1 MIKKIFF
8 IIVYLSSLFIV
19 FTVGQ
24 IRYDYLKI
32 EYDRLLNK
40 PPEVIEVEKEVE
52 IIKEYPVY
60 LPYDKALSE
69 KDFALLCELIFL
81 EAGSS
86 NTSNL
91 DRVLVGNIALNRVL
105 CNYRGA
111 SSLEEV
117 IHSPDQ
123 YSTVKRITQDEET
136 MIPLSTAI
144 AAYRLAIGNRYC
156 PNNVIYQSQ
165 YKQGDGV
172 WIKVNNHYYCYD
184 KNIPIDE
191 SILIQDFIK

>member
-19 FTVGQ
+19 FTIEE

-86 NTSNL
+86 NTSDL
-91 DRVLVGNIALNRVL
+91 DRVLVGNTALNRVL

-117 IHSPDQ
+117 IHSP
-123 YSTVKRITQDEET
+123 
-136 MIPLSTAI
+136 
-144 AAYRLAIGNRYC
+144 G
-156 PNNVIYQSQ
+156 
-165 YKQGDGV
+165 
-172 WIKVNNHYYCYD
+172 
-184 KNIPIDE
+184 
-191 SILIQDFIK
+191 